1 MFNRS
6 KMNFKNITLL
16 LVYVFVSINIIAQNK
31 ISGKI
36 KDKNTKDDLPFV
48 SIYISDLKTG
58 TVTDNDGNYHI
69 DDLKAGSYMLNVS
82 YLGYKSIVKSIKV
95 TKDTVIN
102 FQLSPAVTEMNEVI
116 ITGVTRSSELKT
128 NPIVV
133 KTMNAKALNHVGSTN
148 LIDGLK
154 NIPSVNQI
162 TTGAAISK
170 PVIRGLGYNRVITLN
185 NGVKQEGQQW
195 GDEHGIEIDQYSIDR
210 VEIVKGPGSL
220 MYGSDGIA
228 GVLNFL
234 APKAPP
240 MGETKTQFI
249 SNYQT
254 NNNLIG
260 YSLSSAGNKK
270 GFQWSGRFSN
280 KFAGDYQNAYDGKVL
295 NSGFKEFD
303 GDVSV
308 GINKNWGYSHLILS
322 SFNQTIN
329 MVEGE
334 RDSLGNFI
342 FVNSNGDE
350 VTAGPSDYKG
360 YKVGFPHQEINHL
373 RAISDNYFILN
384 KGTINANLGFQ
395 NNQRKEFGDPTN
407 PNDKDLYFYLNTFS
421 YNARYNFEK
430 IKGWETSIGIGGMQ
444 QSNTNKGLE
453 FLIPDY
459 NLFDAGIFVYTQKTF
474 DKFTLAGGVRFDNRN
489 MNTKEL
495 YLDSLE
501 QPVSKPDA
509 NSELK
514 FSSFTKNYHGISG
527 SVGVSYPLTSI
538 STLKLNLSR
547 GFRAPNI
554 AELSSNGRHEG
565 TFRYEIG
572 DPNLKPEISHQIDI
586 AYYLTSKHITFSL
599 TPFVNFIGN
608 YIYSEKLKGENG
620 LDSIPDSS
628 EPAPA
633 FKFTSGNA
641 TLLGGEVYLDIHPH
655 PLDWLHL
662 ENSFAYVQATQS
674 NQPDSTKFL
683 PFIPAPKYRG
693 VIKAQF
699 KNAGNTFSNLFIQ
712 FAVDHFF
719 KQDKFFSA
727 YGTETGTPAY
737 TLISA
742 GFGTNIK
749 AFNRKDFFSLYITG
763 ENLADIAYQNHLS
776 RLKYAPE
783 NLATG
788 RVGVYNMGR
797 NISMKLI
804 MNF

>member
-1 MFNRS
+1 M
-6 KMNFKNITLL
+6 LL
-16 LVYVFVSINIIAQNK
+16 LVYVFAGNALIAQNS

-36 KDKNTKDDLPFV
+36 KEKNTKENLPFV

-58 TVTDNDGNYHI
+58 TTTDKDGNYQI
-69 DDLKAGSYMLNVS
+69 NNLKTGTYLLNISYI
-82 YLGYKSIVKSIKV
+82 GYKSIIKSIKI
-95 TKDTVIN
+95 TKDTIIN
-102 FQLSPAVTEMNEVI
+102 FELSPSITEMNEVI
-116 ITGVTRSSELKT
+116 VTGVTRSSELRT
-128 NPIVV
+128 NPIVI
-133 KTMNAKALNHVGSTN
+133 KTMNAEALNHIGSTN

-162 TTGAAISK
+162 TTGVAISK

-185 NGVKQEGQQW
+185 NGVRQEGQQW

-240 MGETKTQFI
+240 LGETKTQLI

-260 YSLSSAGNKK
+260 YSLSNSGNKN

-280 KFAGDYQNAYDGKVL
+280 KFAGDYQNAYDGKVF

-303 GDVSV
+303 GNLSV
-308 GINKNWGYSHLILS
+308 GLNKNWGYSHLILS
-322 SFNQTIN
+322 SFNQSLN

-334 RDSLGNFI
+334 RDNLGNFT

-350 VTAGPSDYKG
+350 VTAQPADYKG
-360 YKVGFPHQEINHL
+360 YKVCFPHQEINHL

-395 NNQRKEFGDPTN
+395 NNQRKEFGDPTH
-407 PNDKDLYFYLNTFS
+407 PNDKDLYFFLNTFN

-430 IKGWETSIGIGGMQ
+430 TNGWETSLGIGGMQ

-459 NLFDAGIFVYTQKTF
+459 SLFDAGLFVFTQKTF
-474 DKFTLAGGVRFDNRN
+474 DKLSLAGGIRFDNRN

-495 YLDSLE
+495 YLNSFE
-501 QPVSKPDA
+501 QPVSNPDA

-527 SVGVSYPLTSI
+527 SVGLSYQLNSL
-538 STLKLNLSR
+538 STLKINFSR

-554 AELSSNGRHEG
+554 AEISSNGRHEG

-572 DPNLKPEISHQIDI
+572 DPNLKPEISHQIDL
-586 AYYLTSKHITFSL
+586 AYYLNSDHITFSL

-608 YIYSEKLKGENG
+608 YIYSEKLNGLNG
-620 LDSIPDSS
+620 LDSIPDPT

-641 TLLGGEVYLDIHPH
+641 KLMGGEIYLDIHPH

-662 ENSFAYVQATQS
+662 ENSFAFVQATQ
-674 NQPDSTKFL
+674 NKQTDSTKYL

-693 VIKAQF
+693 VIKGQF
-699 KNAGNTFSNLFIQ
+699 KHAGHIFSNLFIQ
-712 FAVDHFF
+712 FAVEHYF
-719 KQDKFFSA
+719 KQDHFFSA

-742 GFGTNIK
+742 ALGTNIK
-749 AFNRKDFFSLYITG
+749 AFNRNDFFNLYITA
-763 ENLADIAYQNHLS
+763 ENLADVAYQDHLS

-783 NLATG
+783 NLANG

-797 NISMKLI
+797 NISLKLI

>member
-1 MFNRS
+1 
-6 KMNFKNITLL
+6 MNFKNII
-16 LVYVFVSINIIAQNK
+16 LVLVCIFASINIFAQNN

-36 KDKNTKDDLPFV
+36 KDKSNSEDLPGV
-48 SIYISDLKTG
+48 IIYISDLKTG
-58 TVTDNDGNYHI
+58 TSTDINGKYKIENIKSGTY
-69 DDLKAGSYMLNVS
+69 LLNVS
-82 YLGYKSIVKSIKV
+82 YIGYKSIIKKI
-95 TKDTVIN
+95 TLNKDTVIN
-102 FQLSPAVTEMNEVI
+102 FELSTSITEMNDVI

-133 KTMNAKALNHVGSTN
+133 KTMNAEALNHIGSTN

-154 NIPSVNQI
+154 NVPSVNQI

-170 PVIRGLGYNRVITLN
+170 PIIRGLGYNRVISLD
-185 NGVKQEGQQW
+185 NGVRQEGQQW

-234 APKAPP
+234 SPKAPP
-240 MGETKTQFI
+240 MGETKTQLI

-260 YSLSSAGNKK
+260 YSLSTAGNKK
-270 GFQWSGRFSN
+270 GFQWSARFSN

-303 GDVSV
+303 GNVSV
-308 GINKNWGYSHLILS
+308 GINKNWGYSHLIFS
-322 SFNQTIN
+322 SFNQSIN

-334 RDSLGNFI
+334 RDSLGKFI
-342 FVNSNGDE
+342 FVNSDGDE
-350 VTAGPSDYKG
+350 VTAESSDYEG

-373 RAISDNYFILN
+373 RVISDNYFILD

-395 NNQRKEFGDPTN
+395 NNQRKEFGDPTQ
-407 PNDKDLYFYLNTFS
+407 PNDKDLYFYLNTFN

-430 IKGWETSIGIGGMQ
+430 VRGWETSIGIGGMQ

-453 FLIPDY
+453 FLIPNY
-459 NLFDAGIFVYTQKTF
+459 NLFDAGIFVFTQKTF
-474 DKFTLAGGVRFDNRN
+474 NKLTIAGGIRFDNRS
-489 MNTKEL
+489 MNAKEL

-501 QPVSKPDA
+501 QVVSNPDA
-509 NSELK
+509 MSELK
-514 FSSFTKNYHGISG
+514 FSSFTKNYNGISG
-527 SVGVSYPLTSI
+527 SIGLSYQINSI
-538 STLKLNLSR
+538 STLKCNLSR

-620 LDSIPDSS
+620 LDSIPDPS

-641 TLLGGEVYLDIHPH
+641 TLIGGEIYLDIHPH

-674 NQPDSTKFL
+674 NQPDSLKYL

-693 VIKAQF
+693 VIKAQL
-699 KNAGNTFSNLFIQ
+699 KNKDKSFSNLFIQ
-712 FAVDHFF
+712 FSVDHFF

-727 YGTETGTPAY
+727 YDTETGTPAY
-737 TLISA
+737 TIINA
-742 GFGTNIK
+742 GVGTNMK
-749 AFNRKDFFSLYITG
+749 AFNRKDFFSLYINCG
-763 ENLADIAYQNHLS
+763 NLTDVAYQNHLS

-788 RVGVYNMGR
+788 RIGVYNMGR
-797 NISMKLI
+797 NISVKLI